1 MAGLGEISMK
11 TTRPNHLAV
20 LLLLG
25 GLFGQA
31 PALHAQ
37 ISVPGQRPQ
46 TAKTYMNKMVFHL
59 PVLIDNQA
67 RASLRELRLY
77 AKEAP
82 DQPWVL
88 KEKAPPSQR
97 LFTYRAAQDGEYW
110 FMVVSVDHH
119 GRAIPADISREEPGL
134 VVVLDTKAPT
144 LNLRLLPANAEGL
157 VLQCDIRDDNLDP
170 FKKRVEFQTADK
182 QWHVLEPLPGQP
194 DQYCVPRQAKF
205 TGFVRLSA
213 VDFAGNTAIQ
223 EYNVASLEQP
233 ASPTVSNQLP
243 GVREDAIRPVQH
255 NADPAGPILPAVGS
269 EPVVQPPPE
278 YNAQPLAFPKG
289 TGIPLQPERPDYV
302 TSQFAMQTASE
313 GAPKPNPS
321 PPHKLIN
328 GTHAVLD
335 YQIEKIGPSG
345 VGKVEIWMTADRGQ
359 SWKCMGE
366 DLDRKS
372 PAEVDLPGEGVYGI
386 SLVVS
391 NGRGFGG
398 TPPAKGGAPDLW
410 IEVDKTA
417 PTGELLAVRP
427 GSGHDAGALLISW
440 RAQDKNLGMT
450 PIELYY
456 ATQKDGPWHPIVKE
470 HRNDGLY
477 RWQVPN
483 DIGAAEAYIRLV
495 VVDQAGNRCRCETP
509 QATPLD
515 DHSRPRA
522 SVIHV
527 KTGQ

>member
-1 MAGLGEISMK
+1 MR
-11 TTRPNHLAV
+11 TTRANHLAV

-25 GLFGQA
+25 GLLGQV

-37 ISVPGQRPQ
+37 SPASGQRPQ

-77 AKEAP
+77 AKEGP

-88 KEKAPPSQR
+88 KDKAPPSQR
-97 LFTYRAAQDGEYW
+97 LFTYRASQDGEYW
-110 FMVVSVDHH
+110 FTVVSVDHQ
-119 GRAIPADISREEPGL
+119 GRTIPADVSREEPGVI
-134 VVVLDTKAPT
+134 VVCDTKAPT
-144 LNLRLLPANAEGL
+144 LNLHLLPAGPEGL
-157 VLQCDIRDDNLDP
+157 VLQCDIRDENLDA
-170 FKKRVEFQTADK
+170 FQKRVEYQTADK
-182 QWHVLEPLPGQP
+182 QWRVLEPIPGRP
-194 DQYCVPRQAKF
+194 DQYCIPKQAMF
-205 TGFVRLSA
+205 TGYVRLSA
-213 VDFAGNTAIQ
+213 VDLAKNTAMQ
-223 EYNVASLEQP
+223 EYNIASLEQP
-233 ASPTVSNQLP
+233 GGAVMANNQMPGGRDEGVRQVQHFSEPTGPIMPTV
-243 GVREDAIRPVQH
+243 GGD
-255 NADPAGPILPAVGS
+255 
-269 EPVVQPPPE
+269 PVVQPPPE
-278 YNAQPLAFPKG
+278 NNLQPPAFTPG
-289 TGIPLQPERPDYV
+289 GGIPLQPEQQGQV
-302 TSQFAMQTASE
+302 TSKFPTQTVGE
-313 GAPKPNPS
+313 GVRRPNQAPPRQ
-321 PPHKLIN
+321 LIN

-345 VGKVEIWMTADRGQ
+345 VGKVEIWMTADQGQ
-359 SWKCMGE
+359 TWKCLGE

-372 PAEVDLPGEGVYGI
+372 PAEVDLPGEGVFGV
-386 SLVVS
+386 SLAVS

-398 TPPAKGGAPDLW
+398 TPPGKGDQPDLW

-427 GSGHDAGALLISW
+427 GAGQDAGAILISW
-440 RAQDKNLGMT
+440 RAQDKNLGAT
-450 PIELYY
+450 PIELYF
-456 ATQKDGPWHPIVKE
+456 ATQKDGPWHTIVKG

-477 RWQVPN
+477 RWRVPN
-483 DIGAAEAYIRLV
+483 DVGAAEAYIRLV
-495 VVDQAGNRCRCETP
+495 VIDQAGNRCRCETP